1 MKQDF
6 QYALIFK
13 GHSFEYEVQAIAK
26 LFIPVRF
33 QLCQNGSIPEDT
45 PNRIYTEISLSD
57 NSQLQTLIIKI
68 LLHGRSEE
76 FYQEVSENLSEEDLE
91 YALCKLLY
99 TSLKKLTGYQP
110 PWGMLTGIRPV
121 R

>member
-33 QLCQNGSIPEDT
+33 QLCQNGNIPENI

-57 NSQLQTLIIKI
+57 NSDSKLQILIIKI
-68 LLHGRSEE
+68 LLHGMSEE
-76 FYQEVSENLSEEDLE
+76 VTQQVSKNLSEEDLE
-91 YALCKLLY
+91 Y
-99 TSLKKLTGYQP
+99 
-110 PWGMLTGIRPV
+110 IF
-121 R
+121 